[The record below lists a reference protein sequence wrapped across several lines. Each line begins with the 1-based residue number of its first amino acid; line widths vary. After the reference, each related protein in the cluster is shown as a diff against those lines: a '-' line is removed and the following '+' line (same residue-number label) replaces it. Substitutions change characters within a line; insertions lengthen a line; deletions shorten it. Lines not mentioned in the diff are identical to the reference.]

1 TQPAERWQALLDAEN
16 ILIEDMG
23 TIPVYQRAEAHLRA
37 EKVKNI
43 VSHGAGA
50 SHDYKWA
57 YIEE

>member
-1 TQPAERWQALLDAEN
+1 LLDAEN